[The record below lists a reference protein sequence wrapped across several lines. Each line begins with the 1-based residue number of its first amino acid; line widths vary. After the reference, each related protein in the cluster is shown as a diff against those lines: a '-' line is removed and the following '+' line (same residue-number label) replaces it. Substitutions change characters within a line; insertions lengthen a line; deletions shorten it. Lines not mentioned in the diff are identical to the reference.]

1 MFPCCQNLYRCSWP
15 DLEDETMERW
25 RLLKVNF
32 YKVLNQWDCETARG
46 IESLQRLKSWGSE
59 TVRLKEELIY
69 NNYNNYNKYNNNYNN
84 CCAECPV
91 LERRRSQLAGSFFR
105 ASGKFTIKQQQQ
117 NFQISNKKE
126 SGEWCV
132 WPSQSKPGRDLK
144 AGQDAPLKAA
154 NTPVQSQ
161 SPREHGRSR
170 TRTRGIQTISWLV
183 WWSWAVDPSKW
194 TESFTLLLWTKIWC

>member
-1 MFPCCQNLYRCSWP
+1 MLLARSGRWDYG
-15 DLEDETMERW
+15 EVETAQSQLLQSSEPV
-25 RLLKVNF
+25 RL
-32 YKVLNQWDCETARG
+32 WDCERNWISTEVKVLR
-46 IESLQRLKSWGSE
+46 QWDSE
-59 TVRLKEELIY
+59 TERGTDLY
-69 NNYNNYNKYNNNYNN
+69 NNYNNYNNNYNN

-91 LERRRSQLAGSFFR
+91 LERRRSQLVGSFFR

-132 WPSQSKPGRDLK
+132 CPSQSKPGRDLK